1 MLTLLS
7 EGSVSGNGGLPSFTE
22 FILRLLWQSTENGP
36 QVALEWLG
44 LQVPR
49 NKQVSAWVLNGMDTW
64 VERFLLSHGNARVRS
79 GKYIALMYLNYK
91 L

>member
-7 EGSVSGNGGLPSFTE
+7 EGSVVGNGGLPPFTE
-22 FILRLLWQSTENGP
+22 FILRLLWQCTENGP

-49 NKQVSAWVLNGMDTW
+49 NKQVSTWVLNGMDTW
-64 VERFLLSHGNARVRS
+64 VERFLLAHGNARVRS
-79 GKYIALMYLNYK
+79 GKQIITSFLIN
-91 L
+91 

>member
-7 EGSVSGNGGLPSFTE
+7 EGSVSGNGALPPFTE
-22 FILRLLWQSTENGP
+22 CILRLLWQSTENGP
-36 QVALEWLG
+36 QVALEWLS

-49 NKQVSAWVLNGMDTW
+49 NKLVSAWVLNGMDTW

-79 GKYIALMYLNYK
+79 G
-91 L
+91 

>member
-7 EGSVSGNGGLPSFTE
+7 EGSVGGNGGLPPFTE
-22 FILRLLWQSTENGP
+22 FILRLLWQCTENGP

-64 VERFLLSHGNARVRS
+64 VERFLLAHGNARVRS
-79 GKYIALMYLNYK
+79 GKETFKIT
-91 L
+91 